1 MKKIMILLAMLAAS
15 QLVFAQKSPDAVNK
29 AVNNAKAASADAK
42 KAEKVATWINLGKAY
57 MEAYAAPQLNGIA
70 GMAKEEIQLLMTGVK
85 PTGST
90 EEVIGGVAYAVDIY
104 PSCKYYYANN
114 QLQFIVTTNPYVGGD
129 LLEEAR
135 AAYEKAAEL
144 DVKGTKTKDI
154 TEAIQK
160 IAQSYTTEATVS
172 YTMGDM
178 GSASS
183 LFEKTAK
190 TLSTKPVA
198 QLDTASLFNAGSTA
212 LFAKDYDRTIQLLKV
227 CCDAKFYED
236 GDVHV
241 RLAEAYKQTGDAE
254 SACKVLESGFT
265 LFPANQG
272 ILIGLI
278 NYYNDK
284 GEDPNKI
291 IDLLK
296 QAQQNEPNN
305 ASLYFVEGN
314 ILKQLKQFDKAVE
327 AYDKC
332 SEVDAKCEMGFYY
345 KAVMFLELAD
355 KYSEDAQNEMNDKK
369 YLELLAQYEDA
380 VIKAIEPLEKAFA
393 MTSNESVKSN
403 VSQYLKN
410 VYYRF
415 REKSP
420 EYQAG
425 YEKYNEIA
433 KQYVGE

>member
-1 MKKIMILLAMLAAS
+1 MKKIMIVLAMLAAS

-57 MEAYAAPQLNGIA
+57 VDAYTAPQLNGIP
-70 GMAKEEIQLLMTGVK
+70 GMAREEVMMLMTGVK
-85 PTGST
+85 PVEST
-90 EEVIGGVAYAVDIY
+90 EETVGGVAYVVDVY

-114 QLQFIVTTNPYVGGD
+114 QLQFILTTNPYVAGD

-135 AAYEKAAEL
+135 VAYEKAAEL
-144 DVKGTKTKDI
+144 DVKGAKTKDI
-154 TEAIQK
+154 TEALQK
-160 IAQSYTTEATVS
+160 IAQNYTTEATLA

-178 GSASS
+178 SSASVY
-183 LFEKTAK
+183 FEKTAK
-190 TLSTKPVA
+190 TLGTKPVS
-198 QLDTASLFNAGSTA
+198 QLDTASVFNAGSTA
-212 LFAKDYDRTIQLLKV
+212 LFAKEYDRAIQLLKV
-227 CCDAKFYED
+227 CNDANFFEN
-236 GDVHV
+236 GDVQV
-241 RLAEAYKQTGDAE
+241 RLSEAYKQLGDVQ
-254 SACKVLESGFT
+254 SACEVLESGFKA
-265 LFPANQG
+265 FPANQG

-278 NYYNDK
+278 NYYNEK
-284 GEDPNKI
+284 GDDPNKI
-291 IDLLK
+291 IDLLR

-305 ASLYFVEGN
+305 ASLYYVEGN
-314 ILKQLKQFDKAVE
+314 ILKQLKEYEKAIE

-332 SEVDAKCEMGFYY
+332 SVVDAKCEMGYYY
-345 KAVMFLELAD
+345 KAVMYLELAD

-369 YLELLAQYEDA
+369 YLELVAQYEEF
-380 VIKAIEPLEKAFA
+380 ITKAIEPLEKAFA

-415 REKSP
+415 RDKSP

-425 YEKYNEIA
+425 YEKYNELA